1 MSFLPIRTAHGVA
14 ATTPERFRL
23 SAFGHACPHAGES
36 PAPLVTLRVEP
47 VFSNI
52 SKESIASQLFEA
64 LREDTVLFRG
74 PQSEQSVPYWQSVYA
89 EPGPPSSQMP
99 SEAH

>member
-1 MSFLPIRTAHGVA
+1 
-14 ATTPERFRL
+14 
-23 SAFGHACPHAGES
+23 
-36 PAPLVTLRVEP
+36 LRVEP

-64 LREDTVLFRG
+64 LREDTVLRG

>member
-1 MSFLPIRTAHGVA
+1 MQYAYGAQSSQQAVGI
-14 ATTPERFRL
+14 
-23 SAFGHACPHAGES
+23 
-36 PAPLVTLRVEP
+36 VEQ
-47 VFSNI
+47 STG
-52 SKESIASQLFEA
+52 
-64 LREDTVLFRG
+64 RGEDTVLFRG